1 MSDEM
6 EQDFRSALRVAGIS
20 VPEPRYAIMLEAYR
34 SYRKMALVLDEPTPY
49 ADEPAAAPRPERSPT
64 R

>member
-1 MSDEM
+1 MTDET

-49 ADEPAAAPRPERSPT
+49 ADEPTAAPP
-64 R
+64 